1 VVAGG
6 VVLALTTEGELLVL
20 EAGGAAFKLLKKY
33 TAADSPTW
41 AHLGVVDDGV
51 LVKDER
57 SLAYFRF

>member
-1 VVAGG
+1 VNVG
-6 VVLALTTEGELLVL
+6 LVM
-20 EAGGAAFKLLKKY
+20 AKLLKKY

-41 AHLGVVDDGV
+41 AHLAVVDDGV